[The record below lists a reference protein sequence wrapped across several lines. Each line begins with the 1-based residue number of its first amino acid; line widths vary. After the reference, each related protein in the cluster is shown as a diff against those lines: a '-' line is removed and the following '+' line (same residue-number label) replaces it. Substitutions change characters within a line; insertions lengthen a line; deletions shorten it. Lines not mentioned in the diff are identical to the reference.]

1 MGTRA
6 SYKWRSDS
14 FGKRDGMLILSRRAF
29 LGGGLAAAAWGQQ
42 QQPEISAFDLS
53 LLDEGL
59 TPAESFFVR
68 EHFPLPKLS
77 AHDWKLQLAGAVT
90 APFEISYD
98 DLLRAPRKTLPITLE
113 CAENPVGGGLVST
126 AEWTGVTLDSLLQQ
140 AQPTAEA
147 RAVRF
152 VAADG
157 YQRSIP
163 LEKARHADTLIAHGM
178 NGERLPEKH
187 GFPLRA
193 VIPGWYGMDAVK
205 GLQRIEVLSGE
216 DTSAATRDYL
226 RLTRSLLLG
235 VRPAGPVTAMAV
247 KAAFSRPVDGAV
259 LIGRQ
264 FIVRGAA
271 WAGENRVQS
280 VEVSVDGAKSWAPA
294 RLATDPQPYAWSHW
308 SFSWK
313 IPGPGAYDLAVRASD
328 DAGRT
333 QPAERARDRAD
344 NYEQNSWQAIR
355 VAVT

>member
-29 LGGGLAAAAWGQQ
+29 LGGSLAAAAWGQQ
-42 QQPEISAFDLS
+42 SQEPQQPEISAFDLS
-53 LLDEGL
+53 LLDEGP

-77 AHDWKLQLAGAVT
+77 AHGWTLQLAGAVT
-90 APFEISYD
+90 APFDISYD
-98 DLLRAPRKTLPITLE
+98 DLLRAPRKTLPVTLE

-126 AEWTGVTLDSLLQQ
+126 AEWTGVTLDSLLEQ

-187 GFPLRA
+187 GFPSARRHPGLVRHGRREVACSASKCSPTKTPRLRA
-193 VIPGWYGMDAVK
+193 
-205 GLQRIEVLSGE
+205 
-216 DTSAATRDYL
+216 
-226 RLTRSLLLG
+226 
-235 VRPAGPVTAMAV
+235 
-247 KAAFSRPVDGAV
+247 
-259 LIGRQ
+259 
-264 FIVRGAA
+264 
-271 WAGENRVQS
+271 
-280 VEVSVDGAKSWAPA
+280 
-294 RLATDPQPYAWSHW
+294 
-308 SFSWK
+308 
-313 IPGPGAYDLAVRASD
+313 
-328 DAGRT
+328 
-333 QPAERARDRAD
+333 
-344 NYEQNSWQAIR
+344 AITC
-355 VAVT
+355 A